1 MTPARC
7 LPQVDCCLVLF
18 YVVHDLREGG
28 GSLRPPGAAAPPK
41 KSDTAFSVRR
51 PGTPTERCDR
61 PLDVSR
67 GYAGIGVKE
76 GGAGRQ
82 EGALALW
89 EHNMEQLRNFAIS
102 RLDGFVDAA

>member
-67 GYAGIGVKE
+67 GYAGIGVEE

-89 EHNMEQLRNFAIS
+89 ELVAKFRDFEARWFC
-102 RLDGFVDAA
+102 